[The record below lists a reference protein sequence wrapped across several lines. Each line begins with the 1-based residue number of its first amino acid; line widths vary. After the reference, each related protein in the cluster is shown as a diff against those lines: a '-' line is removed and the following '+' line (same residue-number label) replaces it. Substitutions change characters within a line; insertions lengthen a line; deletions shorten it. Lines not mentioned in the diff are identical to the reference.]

1 MRIIRFLLVS
11 AVVIAV
17 LAGGLAL
24 ISRELFLAW
33 GVATVRSQMGQL
45 RQIARSPQAY
55 STQCAQKGAIPSE
68 IGSVIESLQL
78 RFTSDTEFVLEVVCV
93 QFRLDPIQVA
103 EGSLPM
109 FVRKTPGSSGL
120 IWGNESSAVE
130 LGVFGRHRT
139 VLVEDRQ
146 LFYEPP
152 GIVNSGEGPLAA
164 CQGYGFE
171 CCQAETSQGMGDQL
185 TQVTDCPRS
194 CFSQCLRRPVVLS
207 FTSDPFLNPQ
217 TRVAAVGAGESVTFS
232 YVVDVPEAELVQIV
246 INYGDGQEQ
255 QLLETSGS
263 SSHTYSCTQPVC
275 TYQASL
281 SVTQENGAT
290 AAPTP
295 VTMITLQVTGS

>member
-1 MRIIRFLLVS
+1 
-11 AVVIAV
+11 
-17 LAGGLAL
+17 
-24 ISRELFLAW
+24 
-33 GVATVRSQMGQL
+33 
-45 RQIARSPQAY
+45 
-55 STQCAQKGAIPSE
+55 
-68 IGSVIESLQL
+68 
-78 RFTSDTEFVLEVVCV
+78 
-93 QFRLDPIQVA
+93 
-103 EGSLPM
+103 
-109 FVRKTPGSSGL
+109 
-120 IWGNESSAVE
+120 
-130 LGVFGRHRT
+130 
-139 VLVEDRQ
+139 
-146 LFYEPP
+146 
-152 GIVNSGEGPLAA
+152 
-164 CQGYGFE
+164 
-171 CCQAETSQGMGDQL
+171 MGDQL